1 MKTFLLFLTGIFWGY
16 SNTLLEESSFETKM
30 LSDNSLSFITKVLN
44 FLRRNLFFIV
54 AFLIGQIG
62 SILFY
67 YSLGSELN
75 LSTVVVISNSI
86 SILTGFIIEFIIKK
100 KDNIELREIITMLV
114 SISILLSGVYLILS
128 N

>member
-1 MKTFLLFLTGIFWGY
+1 MKTLLLFLTGIFWGY

-30 LSDNSLSFITKVLN
+30 LSDNSMSFFTKISN
-44 FLRRNLFFIV
+44 FMRRNLFFIV

-100 KDNIELREIITMLV
+100 KDNIEFREIITMLI
-114 SISILLSGVYLILS
+114 SISILLLGVYLILS

>member
-1 MKTFLLFLTGIFWGY
+1 MKTILLFLTGIFWGY
-16 SNTLLEESSFETKM
+16 SNTLLEESSFDTKM
-30 LSDNSLSFITKVLN
+30 LSEKNLSNISKIVI
-44 FLRRNLFFIV
+44 FLKSNLFFII

-67 YSLGSELN
+67 YSLGSELS

-86 SILTGFIIEFIIKK
+86 SILTGFIIEFLIKK
-100 KDNIELREIITMLV
+100 KESINYKNIVKMLV
-114 SISILLSGVYLILS
+114 SILILLLGVYLILS